1 MRVVTII
8 EMSWQVN
15 EEASRDVTGEANR
28 MNQGGDS
35 RARVMHIWMSDLW
48 FSMRKGD
55 NRWGAGTARGLN
67 RDQIVKIA
75 RLTGCKNFVGKRK
88 KLLDNYI
95 YIITYQQY
103 QLLTELLI
111 STINIIDIINRLNSY
126 INNLFNANMNWQSVN
141 WIVDITISN
150 YCYGQ
155 W

>member
-1 MRVVTII
+1 MRRRVETWLVRLTEWIREVI
-8 EMSWQVN
+8 PGPGWCISEWAICDFQW
-15 EEASRDVTGEANR
+15 
-28 MNQGGDS
+28 GDGWW
-35 RARVMHIWMSDLW
+35 A
-48 FSMRKGD
+48 RKGD

>member
-1 MRVVTII
+1 
-8 EMSWQVN
+8 
-15 EEASRDVTGEANR
+15 
-28 MNQGGDS
+28 
-35 RARVMHIWMSDLW
+35 
-48 FSMRKGD
+48 
-55 NRWGAGTARGLN
+55 LN

-141 WIVDITISN
+141 
-150 YCYGQ
+150 
-155 W
+155 